1 MELRLEMLD
10 VGHASRFV
18 DAAARSTELHHPW
31 VAAPCTA
38 AAFELYLA
46 KRGDGRNVSYV
57 ALNDAKV
64 LIGCINLNE
73 IVRGGFQSAY
83 LGYYAFAPFD
93 GQGLMKRA
101 LRLVM
106 AEAFTTH
113 GLHRLEANVQ
123 PGNERSKGLV
133 ESLGFRYEGF
143 SPRYLM
149 IDGEWRDH
157 ERYAITAEEWYE
169 GECSS

>member
-18 DAAARSTELHHPW
+18 DAAARSAELHYPW
-31 VAAPCTA
+31 VAAPCTTP
-38 AAFELYLA
+38 AFEQYLA
-46 KRGDGRNVSYV
+46 KRGDGRHIGYV
-57 ALNDAKV
+57 ALNDAKELV
-64 LIGCINLNE
+64 GCVNLNE

-83 LGYYAFAPFD
+83 LGYYVFAPFD

-101 LRLVM
+101 MRLVI

-123 PGNERSKGLV
+123 PANERSKGLV
-133 ESLGFRYEGF
+133 ASLGFRYEGF
-143 SPRYLM
+143 SPKYLM

-157 ERYAITAEEWYE
+157 ERYAITAEEWHV
-169 GECSS
+169 GE